1 MMSLQYDSTNDQ
13 NRLGASFLRTR
24 GGTGSGAAGVAG
36 ALTSAGAVS
45 AEAVY
50 KHNGQGQS
58 IKHCAHTT
66 SKGTFASRASHDSG
80 PTFALGGR
88 PGVPLLLAP
97 SLPDLPPAFLVEP
110 GVGVLLLERL
120 GAGLAA
126 PVSLF
131 LLAAVLSLFFEV
143 TSDFFV
149 GTSLSVELSSTF
161 C

>member
-1 MMSLQYDSTNDQ
+1 M
-13 NRLGASFLRTR
+13 
-24 GGTGSGAAGVAG
+24 
-36 ALTSAGAVS
+36 
-45 AEAVY
+45 
-50 KHNGQGQS
+50 
-58 IKHCAHTT
+58 
-66 SKGTFASRASHDSG
+66 
-80 PTFALGGR
+80 
-88 PGVPLLLAP
+88 PLLLAP